1 MGMKQCIVQKGFIH
15 LIKNEITDEDL
26 NYFKEKYG
34 DDCQVV
40 ELTNEEINDV
50 LVSFI
55 EKNGY
60 SAIKLN

>member
-50 LVSFI
+50 LNK
-55 EKNGY
+55 E
-60 SAIKLN
+60 